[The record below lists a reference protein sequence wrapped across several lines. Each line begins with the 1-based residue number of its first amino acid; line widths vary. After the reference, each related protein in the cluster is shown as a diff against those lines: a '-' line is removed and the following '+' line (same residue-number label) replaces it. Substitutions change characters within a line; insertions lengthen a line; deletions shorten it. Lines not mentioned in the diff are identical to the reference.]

1 MMTPTLLNYRYKVIS
16 TLGSGGFG
24 DTFLAE
30 DTQMP
35 SGRRCVIKQL
45 KPLANDPKIYQLVQ
59 ERFQREA
66 AILEDLGS
74 GNNYIPTLYAYFEEN
89 GQFYLIQEYIEGQTI
104 TQKSQ
109 QGRFSESSVKEILA
123 NILPILDYVHSK
135 RIVHRDIKPDNIILR
150 NSDGKPTLI
159 DFGAVKETMGTVLTS
174 SGNSSQSIVIGT
186 PGFMPS
192 EQSVG
197 RPVYSSD
204 LYSLGLTAIYL
215 LTGKIPQEFTSDP
228 ATGEMMWR
236 QQAPNVTPSFANFL
250 DKAIQSHSRDR
261 YQSAN
266 EMLQALYAGTTPIA
280 ATQPVSQ
287 PTLISAPVTPA
298 IPQTPTVL
306 AAPVANSYPQQ
317 QASVA
322 VPTREMS
329 DLWKATII
337 GSLIGGCVIIGLWL
351 TRGQQ
356 TAQTAQ
362 TETNATTNVT
372 SQNPSP
378 APVIPATNSST
389 NNISPTPTQS
399 STTSTPINPTSIQ
412 PEITNVTSSSSITK
426 QQAVDVIY
434 RWLAAKKELFAYPF
448 NRQLGGEITTGEA
461 YRKNI
466 GSDGSLEWLQNNNAY
481 YSYGVQRINSV
492 ANFAANGNQAT
503 IEVSVTEDRKFY
515 KSGTLVNDENT
526 AFSTSL
532 VRYSLQMENGQLK
545 ISDYSTVR

>member
-45 KPLANDPKIYQLVQ
+45 KPLANDPKIYQVVQ

-123 NILPILDYVHSK
+123 NILPVLDYVHSK

-250 DKAIQSHSRDR
+250 DKAIQSHPRDR
-261 YQSAN
+261 YKSAN
-266 EMLQALYAGTTPIA
+266 EMLQALYGGTNPIIATQKPAETVISSLPGTRRDTVIA
-280 ATQPVSQ
+280 APSSRQSLPSSQ
-287 PTLISAPVTPA
+287 PPLPSVTNNGMSDWLKTLITS
-298 IPQTPTVL
+298 
-306 AAPVANSYPQQ
+306 
-317 QASVA
+317 SV
-322 VPTREMS
+322 
-329 DLWKATII
+329 I
-337 GSLIGGCVIIGLWL
+337 GSCLILGLWL
-351 TRGQQ
+351 TREKKATQVELQQPTQIAEPQNTSPSIRQTPIAALSTNPLKQANQAISLGWVRLGAVNNTEGKASLGEMLIPTTQPVTVYPNVVPEIGTQVTIVNAVKTRISQPLNPERRLADQKGVLTVGQKVVILNLDYFQ
-356 TAQTAQ
+356 DP
-362 TETNATTNVT
+362 T
-372 SQNPSP
+372 SPSP
-378 APVIPATNSST
+378 YTVMWA
-389 NNISPTPTQS
+389 
-399 STTSTPINPTSIQ
+399 
-412 PEITNVTSSSSITK
+412 
-426 QQAVDVIY
+426 
-434 RWLAAKKELFAYPF
+434 
-448 NRQLGGEITTGEA
+448 
-461 YRKNI
+461 
-466 GSDGSLEWLQNNNAY
+466 
-481 YSYGVQRINSV
+481 
-492 ANFAANGNQAT
+492 
-503 IEVSVTEDRKFY
+503 EV
-515 KSGTLVNDENT
+515 GLLN
-526 AFSTSL
+526 
-532 VRYSLQMENGQLK
+532 
-545 ISDYSTVR
+545 